1 MADTSL
7 ATASQ
12 VQKWD
17 ASFFSEYIRDSGFKP
32 YMARGANNVIVAKY
46 ELTSAGK
53 TINIPLVT
61 RLSGAG
67 VTGSTALESAEEALN
82 NYNHPISIDWKR
94 NGVLLTK
101 DQEHYTEM
109 DMRAAAR
116 EMLTGW
122 AMDGLRDDIIAAMQS
137 IWVPTSGTIGS
148 AVVYGSA
155 SEAQKDA
162 WLDRN
167 IDRVLFG
174 SAKANVSTSAPAG
187 GATYDHSASL
197 AAIDGTNDKLTA
209 GVVSLLKRIA
219 KTASPAIRPIRV
231 NGSMNR
237 EYYVLFCGSLPFRDL
252 KNDST
257 MSAANRD
264 ARARDVDSNPIFQDG
279 DLIYDGVI
287 IREIPEIPVL
297 ENVGAGGT
305 VEVGPVFLCGA
316 QALGVAWGQE
326 PRSVTDTRDYGF
338 RRGVAIE
345 EARGVSKMVFNNV
358 DHGMVTGFVAA
369 VGDA

>member
-1 MADTSL
+1 MADTVL

-17 ASFFSEYIRDSGFKP
+17 SQFFIEYIRDSGFMP
-32 YMARGANNVIVAKY
+32 YMSRGASNVICAKY
-46 ELTSAGK
+46 ELSSSGK

-61 RLSGAG
+61 NLSGAG
-67 VTGSTALESAEEALN
+67 VTGSSVLENAEEAMN

-116 EMLTGW
+116 EILQNW
-122 AMDGLRDDIIAAMQS
+122 AMDGLRDDVIAALLS
-137 IWVPTSGTIGS
+137 KWAVTSGTIGTQV
-148 AVVYGSA
+148 AYGSA
-155 SEAQKDA
+155 TEAQKDL

-167 IDRVLFG
+167 VDRVLFG
-174 SAKANVSTSAPAG
+174 ASKSNVSTSAPAG
-187 GATYDHSASL
+187 GAVRDHSASL
-197 AAIDGTNDKLTA
+197 LNVDGTNDKLTA
-209 GVVSLLKRIA
+209 AAVTLMKRIA

-231 NGSMNR
+231 NGKMNR

-252 KNDST
+252 KNDSVMAT
-257 MSAANRD
+257 ANRE
-264 ARARDVDSNPIFQDG
+264 ARARDVETNPIFQDG

-297 ENVGAGGT
+297 ANAGNGGT
-305 VEVGPVFLCGA
+305 TDVGPVFLCGA
-316 QALGVAWGQE
+316 QAVGVAWGQE

-338 RRGVAIE
+338 RRGVGIE
-345 EARGVSKMVFNNV
+345 EARGVSKMIFNNK
-358 DHGMVTGFVAA
+358 DHGVVTGFFAA
-369 VGDA
+369 VADA